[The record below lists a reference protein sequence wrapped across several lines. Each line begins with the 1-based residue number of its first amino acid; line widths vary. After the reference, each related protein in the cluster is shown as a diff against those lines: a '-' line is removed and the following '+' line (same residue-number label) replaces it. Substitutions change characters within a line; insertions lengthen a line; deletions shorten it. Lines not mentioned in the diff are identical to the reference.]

1 MGNLLSKGEEL
12 KAKLFSR
19 FFTEAVHDD
28 VQHPEDDDDEFVV
41 IGEDGQ
47 IITLSP
53 QIAQMEEKVTGK
65 EGPPEE
71 TPKLGKLASKISIG
85 VPEELTGSQLPKPKS
100 SVMSMDR
107 SPLAEEVFLL
117 PTFPRADLKE
127 LRVKTIGQ
135 GAFSTVWLAKM
146 KTSTSGKPFAEEDV
160 AIKTLSITQKH
171 QSYEKDLEGFRGEVY
186 ILTKLKNQ
194 PFIVE
199 IQDFWVDDRGEH
211 NIALELVRAG
221 NLKSILKK
229 KKFFS
234 EKQTKFLAAQLVLAL
249 ESLRAH
255 SVVYR

>member
-12 KAKLFSR
+12 KAKLFAR
-19 FFTEAVHDD
+19 FFTDTVHED
-28 VQHPEDDDDEFVV
+28 VQHPQADDEFVV

-47 IITLSP
+47 IITPSA
-53 QIAQMEEKVTGK
+53 QINEMQERDAGMD
-65 EGPPEE
+65 GPLEE
-71 TPKLGKLASKISIG
+71 TPKLGKVTSKISIG
-85 VPEELTGSQLPKPKS
+85 VPEELTGSQLPKTKS

-107 SPLAEEVFLL
+107 NPLAEEVFLL
-117 PTFPRADLKE
+117 PTFPRADLTE
-127 LRVKTIGQ
+127 VRVRTIGQ

-146 KTSTSGKPFAEEDV
+146 KTTTSGMPLIEEDV
-160 AIKTLSITQKH
+160 AIKTLTTTQKQ

-194 PFIVE
+194 PFIVD
-199 IQDFWVDDRGEH
+199 IQDYWIDDRGEH
-211 NIALELVRAG
+211 NIALGLVRAG
-221 NLKSILKK
+221 NLKSMLKK

-234 EKQTKFLAAQLVLAL
+234 EKQTKFFAAQLVLAL